1 MTPTGEDNAPYLQED
16 VADGVLAER
25 AIDGDS
31 AAFDLLCR
39 RHVPMMRGFVARILR
54 SISDADDVVQDS
66 LLLAWR
72 QLPTLRD
79 PTSVRSWLMKIASRQ
94 ALTHVR
100 RRPTARPLPEWEIT
114 LPREAEPENCAIRHA
129 QLRALSAAL
138 DALSDDQRQCWLL
151 REIAELSYEQIA
163 EELEISPSNVRGKLA
178 RARASVYAQMEG
190 WR

>member
-1 MTPTGEDNAPYLQED
+1 MTPTDEKGATGLRED
-16 VADGVLAER
+16 VADGILAER
-25 AIDGDS
+25 AIDGDV

-39 RHVPMMRGFVARILR
+39 RHVPMMRAYVARMLR

-79 PTSVRSWLMKIASRQ
+79 PTSVRAWLMKIASRQ

-100 RRPTARPLPEWEIT
+100 RRAADHALPEWEIA
-114 LPREAEPENCAIRHA
+114 LPRETEPENFAIRHA
-129 QLRALSAAL
+129 QLRALSTAL
-138 DALSDDQRQCWLL
+138 DTLSDDQRQCWLL

-163 EELEISPSNVRGKLA
+163 DELEISPSAVRGKLA
-178 RARASVYAQMEG
+178 RARASVYTQMEG